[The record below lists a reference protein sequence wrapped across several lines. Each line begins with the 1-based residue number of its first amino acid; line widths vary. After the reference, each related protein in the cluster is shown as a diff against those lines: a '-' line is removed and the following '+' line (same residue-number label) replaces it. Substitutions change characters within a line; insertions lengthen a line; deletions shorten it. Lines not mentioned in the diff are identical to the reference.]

1 MFYEKLEAIL
11 KERKSNIN
19 QFAKDIGIKQQTIA
33 NWKVRSNP
41 TAEYIVKIAE
51 YLNVSA
57 DYLLGIE
64 IKHDTTRIN
73 AFEQQLIENYRE
85 ADERGKELIFSISK
99 QEAER
104 MREKEKS
111 LNSAV

>member
-1 MFYEKLEAIL
+1 MLYEKLETIL
-11 KERKSNIN
+11 KERGTNIN
-19 QFAKDIGIKQQTIA
+19 QFSKEIGIAQATMQR
-33 NWKVRSNP
+33 WKTKANP
-41 TAEYIVKIAE
+41 TAEHIIKIAT
-51 YLNVSA
+51 YLNISA

-64 IKHDTTRIN
+64 IKQDIKRIN

-85 ADERGKELIFSISK
+85 SDERGKELIFSISK

-111 LNSAV
+111 LNSAI